1 MEILNKTSKE
11 KPRNLWKQVDWD
23 KYQTHVTVSS
33 INSATKSEE
42 IDDSVIYMDD
52 IEKRKEVYAE
62 WPEGFILN
70 WDIENKIWNRYT
82 DRKVALKSL
91 DNSSEISKDFLN
103 EVTE

>member
-11 KPRNLWKQVDWD
+11 KPRNLWKDVNWK

-52 IEKRKEVYAE
+52 IEKRKEVYDDVSSISTNLISE
-62 WPEGFILN
+62 CFDVQLSES
-70 WDIENKIWNRYT
+70 D
-82 DRKVALKSL
+82 L
-91 DNSSEISKDFLN
+91 DGINQEEEI
-103 EVTE
+103 